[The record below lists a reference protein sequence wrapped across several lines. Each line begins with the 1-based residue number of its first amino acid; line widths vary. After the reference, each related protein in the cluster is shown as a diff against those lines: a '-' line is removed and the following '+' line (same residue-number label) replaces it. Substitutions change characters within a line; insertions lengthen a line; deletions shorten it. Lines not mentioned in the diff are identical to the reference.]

1 MSSSIQRA
9 YGEEELPV
17 MLIQAAA
24 EWMSCSGLVET
35 LPANKNQMTT
45 LKKRDGGAF
54 PEMRSIKHND
64 HSKHTFNGIV

>member
-1 MSSSIQRA
+1 MSSRIQRA

-54 PEMRSIKHND
+54 P
-64 HSKHTFNGIV
+64 